1 MLKCLAAG
9 ADINRATYDATFT
22 ALHHALANGHFD
34 CARSVHQ
41 ILLGN
46 NVFFFKSLF
55 HLLTNIIVV
64 SLKMW
69 LLHFYNMSQKKK
81 TMIPIKKND
90 MEFNSFQTNIVLY
103 ILKIESYKCFIYFV
117 DKKLKT

>member
-46 NVFFFKSLF
+46 NVFFL
-55 HLLTNIIVV
+55 NIIVV
-64 SLKMW
+64 SLKII
-69 LLHFYNMSQKKK
+69 FK
-81 TMIPIKKND
+81 KKND
-90 MEFNSFQTNIVLY
+90 MEFNSF
-103 ILKIESYKCFIYFV
+103 
-117 DKKLKT
+117 